1 MQSYASSLQLY
12 VLRPT
17 AIFLLSV
24 KNLLDL
30 AGPVAIIRVLAIS
43 LFELDIKMRKM
54 SPTWEEQWCLCSC
67 I

>member
-12 VLRPT
+12 VLRPIV
-17 AIFLLSV
+17 IFLLSV

-30 AGPVAIIRVLAIS
+30 AGPAIIRVLAIS
-43 LFELDIKMRKM
+43 LFELDIKVRKM